1 MPFVVKSIALK
12 SSKTQTQPLTER
24 GTLDKLLD
32 LFEPSVSHLQNMN
45 DNHSY
50 LTGHSEIR

>member
-24 GTLDKLLD
+24 GTSDKLLD
-32 LFEPSVSHLQNMN
+32 LFEPSVSHLQSVN
-45 DNHSY
+45 DNHIY
-50 LTGHSEIR
+50 LMGHSEIR